1 MLMNLI
7 GSICLSDIP
16 KEFIR
21 IGKDGKKYLP
31 VYIGQRRQT
40 SQYGHTHFVKVYV
53 PKDRREEGVEY
64 FIGEAKPSEYQTQQ
78 TRIMAGAEAYSQQ
91 QGRQQYQQPQ
101 YGRPPQQP
109 QPQPQSPGRQS
120 FDVEDETGDLPF

>member
-1 MLMNLI
+1 MMNLI
-7 GSICLSDIP
+7 GSICLSDVP
-16 KEFIR
+16 QKFVR

-31 VYIGQRRQT
+31 VYIGQRRQP

-78 TRIMAGAEAYSQQ
+78 SRVLAGAESFAREQQ
-91 QGRQQYQQPQ
+91 NRAQYRQPEPVQP
-101 YGRPPQQP
+101 
-109 QPQPQSPGRQS
+109 SS
-120 FDVEDETGDLPF
+120 FDTEDETGDLPF